1 MMNSSCN
8 IDRSFQIV
16 SMNVLSIIFF
26 FFWGV
31 DMINVKSRRKS
42 YYIIIRFRLKPLLIL
57 GVANFHQL
65 QTVISQTQPSVAL

>member
-8 IDRSFQIV
+8 TDCSFQIV
-16 SMNVLSIIFF
+16 SMNVLSII

-57 GVANFHQL
+57 GVANFHKL
-65 QTVISQTQPSVAL
+65 QTAISQTQPSVAL

>member
-8 IDRSFQIV
+8 TDCSFQIV

-26 FFWGV
+26 LGV

-57 GVANFHQL
+57 GVANFHKL
-65 QTVISQTQPSVAL
+65 QTAISQTQPSVAL

>member
-8 IDRSFQIV
+8 IDSSFQIV

-26 FFWGV
+26 FLGV

-57 GVANFHQL
+57 GVANFHKL
-65 QTVISQTQPSVAL
+65 QTAISQTQPSVAL

>member
-8 IDRSFQIV
+8 TDCSFQIV

-26 FFWGV
+26 FLGV